1 MKILLVE
8 DEIKISS
15 IIEKYLLKEGYE
27 VSKAFNG
34 EEAINKFENE
44 EIDLIILDRMLPK
57 LSGDE
62 VIEFI
67 RERSNIPIIMVTAKV
82 EEKDIIEGFKFGADD
97 YVVKPFSPGELL
109 ERIKAVLRRTQT
121 NATIKRN
128 ILSYDNGHFI
138 INLDNYT
145 IELNGQIIEL
155 TKNEFEIVKVLFEHP
170 KKIFTREEIIAAAFG
185 ADYEAYDRAIDTHIK
200 NIRQKIEDN
209 PKKPKY
215 IVTVYGV
222 GYKVGDFN

>member
-27 VSKAFNG
+27 VSKAFDG

-57 LSGDE
+57 LTGDE

-109 ERIKAVLRRTQT
+109 ERIKAVLRRTQRSE
-121 NATIKRN
+121 TIKRN
-128 ILSYDNGHFI
+128 ILSYDNGNFI

-145 IELNGQIIEL
+145 IELSGEIIEL

-170 KKIFTREEIIAAAFG
+170 NKIFTREEIIAAAFG
-185 ADYEAYDRAIDTHIK
+185 TDYEAYDRAIDTHIK
-200 NIRQKIEDN
+200 NIRQKIEGN

-222 GYKVGDFN
+222 GYKVGDLN

>member
-27 VSKAFNG
+27 VSKAFDG

-57 LSGDE
+57 LTGDE

-109 ERIKAVLRRTQT
+109 ERIKAVLRRTQRSE
-121 NATIKRN
+121 TIKRN
-128 ILSYDNGHFI
+128 ILSYDNGNFI

-145 IELNGQIIEL
+145 IELSGEIIEL

-170 KKIFTREEIIAAAFG
+170 NKIFTREEIIAAAFG
-185 ADYEAYDRAIDTHIK
+185 TDYEAYDRAIDTHIK

-222 GYKVGDFN
+222 GYKVGDLN

>member
-27 VSKAFNG
+27 VSKAFDG

-57 LSGDE
+57 LTGDK

-109 ERIKAVLRRTQT
+109 ERIKAVLRRTQRSE
-121 NATIKRN
+121 TIKRN
-128 ILSYDNGHFI
+128 ILSYDNGNFI

-145 IELNGQIIEL
+145 IELSGEIIEL

-170 KKIFTREEIIAAAFG
+170 NKIFTREEIIAAAFG
-185 ADYEAYDRAIDTHIK
+185 TDYEAYDRAIDTHIK
-200 NIRQKIEDN
+200 NIRQKIEGN

-222 GYKVGDFN
+222 GYKVGDLN

>member
-27 VSKAFNG
+27 VSKAFDG

-57 LSGDE
+57 LTGDK

-109 ERIKAVLRRTQT
+109 ERIKAVLRRTQRSE
-121 NATIKRN
+121 TIKRN
-128 ILSYDNGHFI
+128 ILSYDNGNFI

-145 IELNGQIIEL
+145 IELSGKIIEL

-170 KKIFTREEIIAAAFG
+170 NKIFTREEIIAAAFG
-185 ADYEAYDRAIDTHIK
+185 TDYEAYDRAIDTHIK
-200 NIRQKIEDN
+200 NIRQKIEGN

-222 GYKVGDFN
+222 GYKVGDLN

>member
-27 VSKAFNG
+27 VSKAFDG

-57 LSGDE
+57 LTGDE

-109 ERIKAVLRRTQT
+109 ERIKAVLRRTQRSE
-121 NATIKRN
+121 TIKRN
-128 ILSYDNGHFI
+128 ILSYDNGNFI

-145 IELNGQIIEL
+145 IELSGKIIEL

-170 KKIFTREEIIAAAFG
+170 NKIFTREEIIAAAFG
-185 ADYEAYDRAIDTHIK
+185 TDYEAYDRAIDTHIK
-200 NIRQKIEDN
+200 NIRQKIEGN

-222 GYKVGDFN
+222 GYKVGDLN

>member
-27 VSKAFNG
+27 VSKAFDG
-34 EEAINKFENE
+34 EEAINKFEDE

-57 LSGDE
+57 LTGDE

-109 ERIKAVLRRTQT
+109 ERIKAVLRRTQRSE
-121 NATIKRN
+121 TIKRN
-128 ILSYDNGHFI
+128 ILSYDNGNFI

-145 IELNGQIIEL
+145 IELSGKIIEL

-170 KKIFTREEIIAAAFG
+170 NKIFTREEIIAAAFG
-185 ADYEAYDRAIDTHIK
+185 TDYEAYDRAIDTHIK
-200 NIRQKIEDN
+200 NIRQKIEGN

-222 GYKVGDFN
+222 GYKVGDLN